1 MQEPKNGKS
10 VLAIDDD
17 SMARDIYRTILEEA
31 GFTVVLAADGKSGLE
46 AFRKGRFHCVIVDIF
61 MPGMTGLDVIE
72 ALDPE
77 KCRVPILAISGG
89 GTQTGAH
96 PLRLAATLGA
106 VKSMNK
112 DFEHEELIAAVKE
125 LTGLK

>member
-1 MQEPKNGKS
+1 MPAPKNGKK

-17 SMARDIYRTILEEA
+17 SMARDIYFVILEEA
-31 GFTVVLAADGKSGLE
+31 GFTVTLAADGKSGLE
-46 AFRKGRFHCVIVDIF
+46 AFRKARFDCVIIDIF

-89 GTQTGAH
+89 GSHSGSH
-96 PLRLAATLGA
+96 PLELAASLGA
-106 VKSMNK
+106 AKSLNK
-112 DFEHEELIAAVKE
+112 DFEHAELVAAVKE